1 MWAEFAFL
9 RVTSVRDGLP
19 GPRVWAVLRRSLSSV
34 AELKVHLSNAPRSC
48 ERRDLAQMTGW
59 RWPIET
65 TFEEAKGEVGMDQ
78 YETRSWPG
86 WHHHMA
92 QSFMAHLFLM
102 RLRLRL
108 KKSAGL
114 DNRPGAPIGRVR
126 ITGRP
131 PALSQYHCHH

>member
-1 MWAEFAFL
+1 MWPSLLSCVSRPYGMACRDPCL
-9 RVTSVRDGLP
+9 GRV
-19 GPRVWAVLRRSLSSV
+19 AAYLSSV

-48 ERRDLAQMTGW
+48 EQRDLAQMTGW

-114 DNRPGAPIGRVR
+114 DNRPGAPVGRVR
-126 ITGRP
+126 ITGRQ